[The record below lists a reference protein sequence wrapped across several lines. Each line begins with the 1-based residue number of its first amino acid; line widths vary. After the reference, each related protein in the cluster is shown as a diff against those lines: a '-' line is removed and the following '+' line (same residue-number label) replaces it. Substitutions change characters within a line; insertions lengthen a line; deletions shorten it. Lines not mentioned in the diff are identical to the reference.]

1 MYFQP
6 ICNWVYIPKQ
16 IIYKWGCLIVRWECW
31 QRLTCIDK
39 GEMMDKIIEHE
50 NLKEEIE
57 KKRRQLYKLLELE
70 LNGDIIV
77 NFSQELD
84 LLINRYNEINRQ
96 GRQGDRSSD

>member
-1 MYFQP
+1 
-6 ICNWVYIPKQ
+6 
-16 IIYKWGCLIVRWECW
+16 
-31 QRLTCIDK
+31 
-39 GEMMDKIIEHE
+39 MDKIIEHE

-96 GRQGDRSSD
+96 GRQGDRSSDWCIFRQMSCPLVELFTLKSHPLSS